1 MGGTIV
7 TILRLRRLPSLD
19 VLIQMLGRRPTT
31 SPCRLPDA
39 RLRRDEPLRPTFR
52 FPFITLPSPRLL
64 SFFLVL
70 GTDLHLI
77 RLLRE
82 VCFIGDGVLMGQT
95 LRKTILIHST
105 ACIWRF

>member
-1 MGGTIV
+1 MGGMTV

-39 RLRRDEPLRPTFR
+39 RQRRDEPLRPTFR

-64 SFFLVL
+64 SFFLS
-70 GTDLHLI
+70 
-77 RLLRE
+77 
-82 VCFIGDGVLMGQT
+82 CFGYGLAFN
-95 LRKTILIHST
+95 KTFARSLFH
-105 ACIWRF
+105 R